1 MTPTIREPVPPDNP
15 GPAQNLTPRQRFARI
30 MAHQEADRIPLDQGG
45 TSLTSIDAGVA
56 ARLAELLGFQKDAQS
71 AGPALDERLLRALD
85 VDFRRVGSL
94 IGSGERPVP
103 GRPDRSLDMWGVTR
117 AWTGQYWDIIDPPLR
132 GATLDDLATYPW
144 PDPGRWIDEAQL
156 LAYREEARRLW
167 EETGYVV
174 VAEHPVFGVF
184 ELACWMVGFDD
195 FLTRVAGE
203 PDFVRRLFD
212 ILLDLQKA
220 FIRPYY
226 QALGEFIHLTT
237 SGDDFGMQTG
247 PLISPRAFRGLVA
260 PYFVE
265 RIAFTRQFTRG
276 YYWHHSCGSVHAL
289 IPDLIACGVDI
300 LNPIQARAYHMEPER
315 LKTDYGGQM
324 VFHGGFDTQNVLPFG
339 NGAEIEA
346 EVARVVDALK
356 PDGGYIFS
364 AGHNIQS
371 DVPAENVLAMFQ
383 AAKKLGAYLH

>member
-1 MTPTIREPVPPDNP
+1 MSETFRAPIPEDNP
-15 GPAQNLTPRQRFARI
+15 DPPQTMTSRQRFRRS
-30 MAHQEADRIPLDQGG
+30 MAHQEADRIPLDLAG
-45 TSLTSIDAGVA
+45 TSLTSIDASVVA
-56 ARLAELLGFQKDAQS
+56 KLNHLLGFQNSAQNT
-71 AGPALDERLLRALD
+71 ARNPDERLLRALD

-94 IGSGERPVP
+94 IASGERLVP
-103 GRPDRSLDMWGVTR
+103 GRTDRTLDMWGVTR

-132 GATLDDLATYPW
+132 RAVVEDLAAYPW
-144 PDPGRWIDEAQL
+144 PDPDQWIDETQL
-156 LAYREEARRLW
+156 LGYREEARRLW

-174 VAEHPVFGVF
+174 VAEHPVYGVF
-184 ELACWMVGFDD
+184 ELACWMCGFDD
-195 FLTRVAGE
+195 LLTRVAGE

-226 QALGEFIHLTT
+226 QELGEFIHLTT

-247 PLISPRAFRGLVA
+247 PLISPRAFRSLIK
-260 PYFVE
+260 PYFAE
-265 RIAFTRQFTRG
+265 RIAFTRQFTRA

-289 IPDLIACGVDI
+289 IPDLIDSGVDI
-300 LNPIQARAYHMEPER
+300 LNPIQARAFHMEPER
-315 LKTDYGGQM
+315 LKADYGDRL

-339 NGAEIEA
+339 TKAEIEA
-346 EVARVVDALK
+346 EVARVVNALK
-356 PDGGYIFS
+356 PRGGYIFS

-383 AAKKLGAYLH
+383 AARELGAYTH